1 MRISDWSSDVCSS
14 DLLAA
19 DQRGGERRAPD
30 RAAQL
35 RPQMRHCADVVL
47 VAMGQ
52 QQAVQPVAMPDD
64 RLDVGQDDVETRHAV
79 VGEGDAEIDHQPP
92 AGVAVPVQVHADLA
106 RPAERSEAPTSEI
119 PSLKRTSYSVFCADK

>member
-52 QQAVQPVAMPDD
+52 QQAVQPVAMPEIG
-64 RLDVGQDDVETRHAV
+64 RASCRERVCQYVSISV
-79 VGEGDAEIDHQPP
+79 VA
-92 AGVAVPVQVHADLA
+92 A
-106 RPAERSEAPTSEI
+106 
-119 PSLKRTSYSVFCADK
+119 SLKKQHIVKQRTCGTQNDVMIQPISTDYNYD